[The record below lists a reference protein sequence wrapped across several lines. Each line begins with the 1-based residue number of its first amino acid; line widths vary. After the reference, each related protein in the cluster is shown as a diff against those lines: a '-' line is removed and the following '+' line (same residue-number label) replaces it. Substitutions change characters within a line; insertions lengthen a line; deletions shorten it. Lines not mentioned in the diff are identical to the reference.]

1 MLTAEPIEPPENGP
15 NPFEWTGRLGA
26 VGRIAEQPEPFLG
39 EREKDVVLARK
50 VAVDGRRAVLD
61 ALRDFSNR
69 HVPVA
74 LGREEIARGV
84 ENGSTDGLPV
94 ALLAFLDPHW
104 RMFLLVNG
112 VHQFNIVRRPGNA
125 TGSTVIRRTC
135 DSSHVRRGGTRRAR
149 GDRLPR

>member
-1 MLTAEPIEPPENGP
+1 MLTAEPIKPPENGP
-15 NPFEWTGRLGA
+15 NPFEWPGRLGA
-26 VGRIAEQPEPFLG
+26 VGRIAEQPEPFLS

-84 ENGSTDGLPV
+84 ENGSTDGFPV
-94 ALLAFLDPHW
+94 ALLAFFDPHLADVPLTKLRLKRSKSLVEADLRYGSAAAW
-104 RMFLLVNG
+104 RPRL
-112 VHQFNIVRRPGNA
+112 
-125 TGSTVIRRTC
+125 S
-135 DSSHVRRGGTRRAR
+135 RGCT
-149 GDRLPR
+149 DKTQ